1 MSVSSRQAPADRAGP
16 GQPGRPPRFVA
27 LRRWAQDTLPGQAW
41 RRGNEL
47 NLGTQSLVLAA
58 QQMLCTA
65 PLLVALSAVT
75 RRSGGHEVGGL
86 LARYLGLSPAAARDV
101 SALFGRSQRVG
112 VVNLVVGLILALLFT
127 AGVAAAQQRGFELI
141 WRESTVGLAARLR
154 QLAWVGGLLVYLFV
168 VFYAGRA
175 GHRVGRRVH
184 AGRPGGPAVQLIVS
198 FLFFW
203 WSQHL
208 LLGDRVP
215 WRRLV
220 PGAAFMAVGMSL
232 LVSFSGL
239 VMSGQI
245 VQQVE
250 DYGLIGATFVLA
262 VWLVV
267 LSEVLLGGAL
277 LGAVLSDRRG
287 QRGNAGSSGT

>member
-1 MSVSSRQAPADRAGP
+1 MSVSSKQAPA
-16 GQPGRPPRFVA
+16 GRPGPLARRPRFVA
-27 LRRWAQDTLPGQAW
+27 ARRWAQDTLPGQAW
-41 RRGNEL
+41 QRGNEI

-65 PLLVALSAVT
+65 PLLVALSALS
-75 RRSGGHEVGGL
+75 RRAGGHELGGL
-86 LARYLGLSPAAARDV
+86 LSRYLGLSPAATHDV
-101 SALFGRSQRVG
+101 SALFGKSARVS
-112 VVNLVVGLILALLFT
+112 VVDLVIGLILAVLFT

-141 WRESTVGLAARLR
+141 WGHTIAGLTARLR

-175 GHRVGRRVH
+175 GHRVGRRMH

-208 LLGDRVP
+208 LLGGRVP
-215 WRRLV
+215 WRRLL
-220 PGAAFMAVGMSL
+220 PGAAFMAIGMSL

-245 VQQVE
+245 VQQVD

-267 LSEVLLGGAL
+267 LSELLLGGAL
-277 LGAVLSDRRG
+277 LGAVFSERRHS
-287 QRGNAGSSGT
+287 RRAELT